1 MPFSSSA
8 GISVSARISLE
19 DIEKLTNDRTAVK
32 NTNMKIYFT
41 TLPNGR
47 SLYAASFFGS

>member
-8 GISVSARISLE
+8 GISVSARISPE
-19 DIEKLTNDRTAVK
+19 DSEKLINDRTAVR
-32 NTNMKIYFT
+32 NTNTKIYFT

-47 SLYAASFFGS
+47 SL